1 MIRNKQDLINCY
13 TSDKAVIQGNKD
25 DEDCIKH
32 SQDNEEAVEA
42 FLHLLQG
49 QHRHRHDVTNQTHNG
64 HHYLQDKN
72 DY

>member
-1 MIRNKQDLINCY
+1 MINCY

-32 SQDNEEAVEA
+32 GQDYEEAVEA
-42 FLHLLQG
+42 VLHLFQG
-49 QHRHRHDVTNQTHNG
+49 EYQHRHAVSNQTNNG

>member
-25 DEDCIKH
+25 DEDTIKH
-32 SQDNEEAVEA
+32 GQNDEEAVEA
-42 FLHLLQG
+42 VLHLLHGEHQ
-49 QHRHRHDVTNQTHNG
+49 HRHDVTNQTHNG